1 MLISSR
7 TSQNEAKRTP
17 RRGDEVT
24 RAAAVELNEQDAFG
38 LSVKDSDAVE
48 VTSRYGTLRATAR
61 VSSSPRRGV
70 VFASFWDA
78 RLLINTVVS
87 DHVDPA
93 SKEPEFKVT
102 AVRVRKVG
110 SGVR

>member
-1 MLISSR
+1 M
-7 TSQNEAKRTP
+7 N
-17 RRGDEVT
+17 D
-24 RAAAVELNEQDAFG
+24 QDAFG
-38 LSVKDSDAVE
+38 LAVQDGDTIE
-48 VTSRYGTLRATAR
+48 IASRYGTMRATAR
-61 VSSSPRRGV
+61 VTSSPRRGV
-70 VFASFWDA
+70 LFASFWDA
-78 RLLINTVVS
+78 RLLINKVVS